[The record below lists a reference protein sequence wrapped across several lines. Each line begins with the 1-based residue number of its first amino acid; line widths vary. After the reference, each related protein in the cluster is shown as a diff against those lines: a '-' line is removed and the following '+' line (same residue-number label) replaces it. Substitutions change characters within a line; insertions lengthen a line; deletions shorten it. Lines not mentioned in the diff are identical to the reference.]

1 MRVADTVRLD
11 RPAGTISD
19 IEENFQVLCDRRGSE
34 LGEVAF
40 FSFTDRRSLYLRLR
54 SSLATAFA
62 MLSPRFH
69 STFLASVKPK
79 WSCPPH
85 PVYMGPKTLGPK
97 T

>member
-19 IEENFQVLCDRRGSE
+19 IEEYIQVLCDRQGSE
-34 LGEVAF
+34 PSEVAF

-54 SSLATAFA
+54 SSLVTAFA

-85 PVYMGPKTLGPK
+85 PVCMGPKT
-97 T
+97 